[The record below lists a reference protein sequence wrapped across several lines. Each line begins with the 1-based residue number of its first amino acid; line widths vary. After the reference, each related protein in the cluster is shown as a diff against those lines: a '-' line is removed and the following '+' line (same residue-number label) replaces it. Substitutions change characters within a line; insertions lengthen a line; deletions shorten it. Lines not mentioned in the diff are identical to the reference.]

1 MLLGGALVLTRKGL
15 FHMSKTLSVCVTVLL
30 LGACSSDTQ
39 YDGTDIYAPCNFG
52 ADTGLW
58 CVTLPPGF
66 QLDETSIDDEYYIVQ
81 WEEGYFDSNACQCR
95 NIFAV
100 MDASPSG
107 PWDGSTREA
116 AEDMADRRR
125 SDGDT
130 VSEVRSFETDCGNS
144 GYEYTGVSG
153 DDPATKGRT
162 GILVDSNGH
171 FFALLATTRDS
182 VESGPIVDLYRSF
195 CLAD

>member
-1 MLLGGALVLTRKGL
+1 MLTRTTNIKYKALSIWAAVL
-15 FHMSKTLSVCVTVLL
+15 F
-30 LGACSSDTQ
+30 LGACGPDAQ

-52 ADTGLW
+52 ANTGLW

-66 QLDETSIDDEYYIVQ
+66 QLDESSMDDESYIVSWQ
-81 WEEGYFDSNACQCR
+81 EGYFDSNACQCR

-116 AEDMADRRR
+116 AEDMAERRR
-125 SDGDT
+125 SDGHT

-144 GYEYTGVSG
+144 GHEYTRVSD
-153 DDPATKGRT
+153 DDPNTKGRT
-162 GILVDSNGH
+162 GILVDSNGYL
-171 FFALLATTRDS
+171 FALLATTRDS
-182 VESGPIVDLYRSF
+182 VESGPIVNFYHSF